1 MKKTI
6 SVIVCS
12 RGKDITTDQRSN
24 VEETA
29 DVDVE
34 IVVIDNSANTE
45 TIFSAYNKGVKS
57 AKGDL
62 LCFVH
67 DDVMFRTNGWGR
79 LIETHFLA
87 DEKLG
92 MIGFAGAH
100 FLPNAPMYWDESPFI
115 SEHNLTT
122 RNGQTEQCF
131 SLEHFCENAL
141 SEVAAIDGMCFFVR
155 RSLFDSIAFDEA
167 TFNGFHLY
175 DMDIS
180 MQVRN
185 AGFKVCVCN
194 DVLVEHFYDYNP
206 SKAGFELFEANL
218 RKFYEKWLSQLPLA
232 VGLGGMTEGVVSQL
246 NEYVKRQME
255 MKESFEKVRKSKA
268 YRLGKTLLHPLKALK
283 R

>member
-1 MKKTI
+1 MI
-6 SVIVCS
+6 SAIICTRS
-12 RGKDITTDQRSN
+12 KDIASDQRSN
-24 VEETA
+24 IEESVGA
-29 DVDVE
+29 DVE

-67 DDVMFRTNGWGR
+67 DDVRFRTSGWGKR
-79 LIETHFLA
+79 IETHFLA

-100 FLPNAPMYWDESPFI
+100 FLPDAPMYWDESPFI

-206 SKAGFELFEANL
+206 SKAGFGLFEANL
-218 RKFYEKWLSQLPLA
+218 RKFYEKWSSHFPLS
-232 VGLGGMTEGVVSQL
+232 VGLEGMTEGMTLQL
-246 NEYVKRQME
+246 NTFVKQKMQSEDSLR
-255 MKESFEKVRKSKA
+255 KVRESMA
-268 YRLGKTLLHPLKALK
+268 YRVGKTLLYPMKALK
-283 R
+283 G

>member
-1 MKKTI
+1 MI
-6 SVIVCS
+6 SIIICS
-12 RGKDITTDQRSN
+12 RKSDISIELKEN
-24 VEETA
+24 IVETIGCEF
-29 DVDVE
+29 E
-34 IVVIDNSANTE
+34 LFLMDNSGNDYS
-45 TIFSAYNKGVKS
+45 IFQAYNEGVKS

-67 DDVMFRTNGWGR
+67 DDVRFRTSGWGKR
-79 LIETHFLA
+79 IETHFLA

-100 FLPNAPMYWDESPFI
+100 FLPDAPMYWDESPFI

-131 SLEHFCENAL
+131 SLEHFGEKPL

-175 DMDIS
+175 DMDVS
-180 MQVRN
+180 MQVRK

>member
-1 MKKTI
+1 MI
-6 SVIVCS
+6 SIIICS
-12 RGKDITTDQRSN
+12 RKSDISIELKEN
-24 VEETA
+24 IVETIGCEF
-29 DVDVE
+29 E
-34 IVVIDNSANTE
+34 LFLMDNSGNDYS
-45 TIFSAYNKGVKS
+45 IFQAYNEGVKS

-67 DDVMFRTNGWGR
+67 DDVRFRTSGWGKR
-79 LIETHFLA
+79 IETHFLA

-100 FLPNAPMYWDESPFI
+100 FLPDAPMYWDESPFI

-131 SLEHFCENAL
+131 SLEHFGEKPL

-175 DMDIS
+175 DMDVS
-180 MQVRN
+180 MQVRK

-218 RKFYEKWLSQLPLA
+218 RKLYEKWLSQLPLA

>member
-1 MKKTI
+1 MI
-6 SVIVCS
+6 SVVICS
-12 RGKDITTDQRSN
+12 RTKDIAVDQRKN
-24 VEETA
+24 ILETA
-29 DVDVE
+29 GAEVE

-45 TIFSAYNKGVKS
+45 TILSAYNKGVQS
-57 AKGDL
+57 AKGDN

-67 DDVMFRTNGWGR
+67 DDVRFRTSDWGR

-100 FLPNAPMYWDESPFI
+100 FLPDAPMYWDESPFI

-131 SLEHFCENAL
+131 SLEHFGENAL

-155 RSLFDSIAFDEA
+155 RSLFDSIAFDET

-180 MQVRN
+180 MQVRE
-185 AGFKVCVCN
+185 AGCKVCVCN
-194 DVLVEHFYDYNP
+194 DILVEHFYEFSPN
-206 SKAGFELFEANL
+206 KAGYALFGENL
-218 RKFYEKWLSQLPLA
+218 RKFHDKWASHFPLS
-232 VGLGGMTEGVVSQL
+232 VGLEGMTEGMTAQL
-246 NEYVKRQME
+246 NTFVKQKIQLE
-255 MKESFEKVRKSKA
+255 DSLRKIRESKA
-268 YRLGKTLLHPLKALK
+268 YRVGKSLLHPIKH
-283 R
+283 

>member
-1 MKKTI
+1 MI
-6 SVIVCS
+6 SAIICS
-12 RGKDITTDQRSN
+12 RSKDIASDQRSN
-24 VEETA
+24 IEETVGA
-29 DVDVE
+29 DVE

-100 FLPNAPMYWDESPFI
+100 FLPDVSMYWDESPFI

-122 RNGQTEQCF
+122 RNRQTEQCF
-131 SLEHFCENAL
+131 SLEHFGENAL

-180 MQVRN
+180 MQVRRT
-185 AGFKVCVCN
+185 GFKVCVCK

-206 SKAGFELFEANL
+206 NKAGFGLFETNL
-218 RKFYEKWLSQLPLA
+218 RKFYEKWSSQLPLA
-232 VGLGGMTEGVVSQL
+232 VGLEGMTKGVVSQL

-255 MKESFEKVRKSKA
+255 LKESLEKIRESKA
-268 YRLGKTLLHPLKALK
+268 YRLGKAFLSPIKKLKG
-283 R
+283 

>member
-1 MKKTI
+1 MI
-6 SVIVCS
+6 SAIICS
-12 RGKDITTDQRSN
+12 RSKDIASDQRSN
-24 VEETA
+24 IEETVGA
-29 DVDVE
+29 DVE

-87 DEKLG
+87 EEKLG

-100 FLPNAPMYWDESPFI
+100 FLPDVPMYWDESPFI

-131 SLEHFCENAL
+131 SLEHFGENAL

-180 MQVRN
+180 MQVRE

-206 SKAGFELFEANL
+206 SKAGFGLFETNL
-218 RKFYEKWLSQLPLA
+218 RKFHEKWFSRLPLA
-232 VGLGGMTEGVVSQL
+232 VGLGGMTGGVVSQL

-255 MKESFEKVRKSKA
+255 LKKSLEIIGESKA
-268 YRLGKTLLHPLKALK
+268 YRLGKTLLHPLKALT

>member
-155 RSLFDSIAFDEA
+155 RSLFDSIAFDED

-180 MQVRN
+180 MQVRK
-185 AGFKVCVCN
+185 AEFKVCVCN

-218 RKFYEKWLSQLPLA
+218 RKFYEKWSSQLPLA

-246 NEYVKRQME
+246 NDYVKRQME
-255 MKESFEKVRKSKA
+255 MKESFEKIRESKA
-268 YRLGKTLLHPLKALK
+268 YRLGKTLLYPLKALK
-283 R
+283 K